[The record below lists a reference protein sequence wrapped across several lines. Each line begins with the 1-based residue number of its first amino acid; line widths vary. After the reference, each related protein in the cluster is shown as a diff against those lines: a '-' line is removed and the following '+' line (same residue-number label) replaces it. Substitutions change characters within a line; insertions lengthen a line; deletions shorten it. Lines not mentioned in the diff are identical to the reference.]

1 MQNENAK
8 VYALTENDNRGYVQT
23 LITPLEERLTAIPGV
38 VAARIVDQPPVLG
51 YGSGTTMQLVGRPP
65 DPPDRERNSESRT
78 VTPGYYAAIGVP
90 IVQGR
95 RFSSLDIPSSQP
107 SDCE

>member
-51 YGSGTTMQLVGRPP
+51 YGSGTNHATSWPASRSAGSREKLGKQNGDARVLCSDWRAHCAGPP
-65 DPPDRERNSESRT
+65 FFVAGHSF
-78 VTPGYYAAIGVP
+78 VAA
-90 IVQGR
+90 
-95 RFSSLDIPSSQP
+95 
-107 SDCE
+107 E